1 MMNLKMNQSAATNTK
16 GPREARNENDQTI
29 NDDTHTI

>member
-16 GPREARNENDQTI
+16 GPREAMLHIQNLKRRKKID
-29 NDDTHTI
+29 